1 MASAL
6 DKFKDVLDPRSPHSL
21 AGLLTGTS
29 LVSKLTGPGSDLSG
43 TKSADRQAED
53 ALDNLRQAYSG
64 IETPNITPEAYQD
77 LGRYA
82 TEKVAMPEQLQ
93 YNLADPR
100 LAQDTSFDKISV
112 DPRLAGSQ
120 YSALDAL
127 DAIVKGG
134 GMNAQEKADLARVQ
148 SEVAQADRGRRE
160 AILQN
165 LGARGMSGSG
175 MELLSQLQSNQAAT
189 DRASQSGLDIAGQA
203 QQRALQAIMNQGNLA
218 GSMQG
223 QSFNQQAQRA
233 AAQDAINKF
242 NTDAANTFAIQ
253 QAQGAYNAGAGNR
266 NAVMD
271 ARQFNA
277 NAANEAAKFGQ
288 TNAQNVANMN
298 IEARN
303 AVPQQNFQNQI
314 TLAQGKS
321 GGEVPAMNYYTGVA
335 DRKAK
340 ERGNILGALVQGGMA
355 AAGGV

>member
-1 MASAL
+1 MANFL
-6 DKFKDVLDPRSPHSL
+6 DELKNYKDEVLNNPLNILPGVYAANR
-21 AGLLTGTS
+21 LTGAGT
-29 LVSKLTGPGSDLSG
+29 DLSG
-43 TKSADRQAED
+43 SKSADRQAEA
-53 ALDNLRQAYSG
+53 ALENLRQAYAG

-77 LGRYA
+77 LGTYA
-82 TEKVAMPEQLQ
+82 TERVAMPEQLKF
-93 YNLADPR
+93 NLADPR
-100 LAQDTSFDKISV
+100 LTQGTSFDKIAL

-127 DAIVKGG
+127 NAIVKGG

-218 GSMQG
+218 GNMQG
-223 QSFNQQAQRA
+223 QAFSQQAQRA

-242 NTDAANTFAIQ
+242 NTDAANTFALQ

-266 NAVMD
+266 NAMMD

-277 NAANEAAKFGQ
+277 AAANEAAKFGQ
-288 TNAQNVANMN
+288 GNRQNVSNMN
-298 IEARN
+298 VEARN
-303 AVPQQNFQNQI
+303 TVPQQNFQNQI
-314 TLAQGKS
+314 TLAQGRA
-321 GGEVPAMNYYTGVA
+321 GGEQPAINYYTGVG

-340 ERGNILGALVQGGMA
+340 ERGNILGSLVQGGIA
-355 AAGGV
+355 AAGA